1 MSNGRHA
8 SSDNSYSRSA
18 SGAVVRGGLLLLV
31 AVLVAV
37 FLLQSADSGKKSP
50 TKKPTTADST
60 AVAGTDTTAAAGVT
74 PIVTSTTAVRR
85 APNLVKVL
93 IVNGSGKNRAASRVK
108 AFLAS
113 SGYDFQVPRDAKATN
128 LADGVFYKPGFDGEA
143 ASIAAILGLTPD
155 KVIPLPIEQTV
166 RTPPAV
172 PLFDVQVMVGPEL
185 ATKYATQS
193 LTPAAGAAA
202 GAGATATTTTK
213 AA

>member
-18 SGAVVRGGLLLLV
+18 SGAVLRGGLLLLV
-31 AVLVAV
+31 AVAVAV
-37 FLLQSADSGKKSP
+37 FLLQSADSGKK
-50 TKKPTTADST
+50 TTNTSAT
-60 AVAGTDTTAAAGVT
+60 TDTTAAAGTDTTVAGGVT
-74 PIVTSTTAVRR
+74 PIVTTTTAVRR

-108 AFLAS
+108 AFLNS

-143 ASIAAILGLTPD
+143 VSIAAILGLTPD
-155 KVIPLPIEQTV
+155 KVIPLPVEQTV

-172 PLFDVQVMVGPEL
+172 PLFDVQVMVGPDL

-193 LTPAAGAAA
+193 LTPAAGTPAGAAA
-202 GAGATATTTTK
+202 STTTK